1 MTTQANIQRHKL
13 TTGNFIGR
21 SLLASDIDTPDSI
34 LWMEIVEVLFIEGF
48 RKYRVMFPGGEVA
61 RTLISAK
68 SVLLWQ

>member
-1 MTTQANIQRHKL
+1 MSTTKQLTRHQL
-13 TTGNFIGR
+13 DTGNFIGR

-34 LWMEIVEVLFIEGF
+34 LWMEIVEVLFVEGF

-61 RTLISAK
+61 KTLISAK